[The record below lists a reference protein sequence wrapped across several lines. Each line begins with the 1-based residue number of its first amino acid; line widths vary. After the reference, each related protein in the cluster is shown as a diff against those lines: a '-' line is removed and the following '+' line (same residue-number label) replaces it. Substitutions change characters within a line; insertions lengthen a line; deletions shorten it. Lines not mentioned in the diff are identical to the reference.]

1 MDSDFKR
8 AHLEHFLIDSWGFKI
23 VTCCEYF
30 MGGSAQVENQ
40 WQERKVLCN
49 FKKKLSS
56 TLKGVS
62 IYLYLP
68 CLIVCVYLGK
78 HCNTQNVMI
87 LFRKCI

>member
-40 WQERKVLCN
+40 WQDGKVLCN
-49 FKKKLSS
+49 F
-56 TLKGVS
+56 
-62 IYLYLP
+62 
-68 CLIVCVYLGK
+68 
-78 HCNTQNVMI
+78 
-87 LFRKCI
+87 